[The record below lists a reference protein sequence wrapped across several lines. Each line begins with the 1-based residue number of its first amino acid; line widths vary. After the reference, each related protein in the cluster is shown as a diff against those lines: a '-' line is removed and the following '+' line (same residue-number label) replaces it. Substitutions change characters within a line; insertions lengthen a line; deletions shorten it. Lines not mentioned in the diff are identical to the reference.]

1 MAVWDFGAMMQQKT
15 EQLGLDFGDMGEA
28 RKRWSKGRL
37 VSPADEPGRRKPVE
51 PVLAE
56 GLIEAMVSG
65 KNADAALRKVEA
77 NKGAA
82 GVDGIR
88 TEELRAH
95 LMKHWRSLKQE
106 LLDGKYRPKPVRRVG
121 IPKPEGGMR
130 ELGIPT
136 VLDRFIQQMILQA
149 LEPLYEPTF
158 SESSYGFRR
167 GRSAKRALESAREH
181 VAAGNGWVV
190 DIDLEKFFDRV
201 NHDVLMGRLARRIGD
216 KRLLK
221 LIRLYLQAG
230 VMLNGVVVERYEGT
244 PQGGPLSPLLSNIL
258 LDELDKELE
267 RRGHAFCRYA
277 DDCNIYV
284 KTDRAGQ
291 RVMESVTK
299 FLEGKLRLKV
309 NRAKSAVGRPVA
321 RKFLG
326 LRIVGGAKAI
336 VSIAPKSIDRLKKQ
350 VRRLTRRTRGV
361 SFEQVVSDLRRL
373 TDGWVGYFRIARTPS
388 VYQSLDEWI
397 RRRLRCYVW
406 KQWKKPKTRARQLL
420 KRGIGPWLAWGV
432 ACNGHGPWK
441 VAGSPA
447 MTQALTNARLA
458 SLGYSSLHA
467 RYLALTS

>member
-1 MAVWDFGAMMQQKT
+1 LDFGDTTLQKT
-15 EQLGLDFGDMGEA
+15 EQLGLDFGDRGEA

-37 VSPADEPGRRKPVE
+37 VLTADEPERRKPVA

-56 GLIEAMVSG
+56 GLIEVMVSR
-65 KNADAALRKVEA
+65 KSANAALRKVEA
-77 NKGAA
+77 NKGAP
-82 GVDGIR
+82 GVDGMR
-88 TEELRAH
+88 TDELRPY
-95 LMKHWRSLKQE
+95 LMKHWTRVMQT
-106 LLDGKYRPKPVRRVG
+106 LLDGTYRPKPVKRVE
-121 IPKPEGGMR
+121 IPKPDGGVR

-136 VLDRFIQQMILQA
+136 VSDWFIQQMILQVT
-149 LEPLYEPTF
+149 EPLYEPTF
-158 SESSYGFRR
+158 SDSSYGFRP
-167 GRSAKRALESAREH
+167 GRSAKMALSAAREY

-190 DIDLEKFFDRV
+190 DMDLEKFFDRV
-201 NHDVLMGRLARRIGD
+201 NHDVMMGRLARRIGD

-230 VMLNGVVVERYEGT
+230 VMLNDVVVERHEGT

-258 LDELDKELE
+258 LDEPDKELE
-267 RRGHAFCRYA
+267 RRGHKFCRYA

-284 KTDRAGQ
+284 KTERAGQ

-299 FLEGKLRLKV
+299 FLETKLRLKV
-309 NRAKSAVGRPVA
+309 NRAKSAVSKPYA

-326 LRIVGGAKAI
+326 LRIVRGANAI

-350 VRRLTRRTRGV
+350 VRRLTRRNRGV
-361 SFEQVVSDLRRL
+361 SFERVLSDLRKF

-388 VYQSLDEWI
+388 VYTELDEWI

-406 KQWKKPKTRARQLL
+406 KQWKKPKNRARQLL
-420 KRGIGPWLAWGV
+420 KRGIGPWLAWGM

-447 MTQALTNARLA
+447 MTQALTNALLA
-458 SLGYSSLHA
+458 TMGYSSLHA

>member
-1 MAVWDFGAMMQQKT
+1 
-15 EQLGLDFGDMGEA
+15 L
-28 RKRWSKGRL
+28 
-37 VSPADEPGRRKPVE
+37 SPAEKPERRKPVAL
-51 PVLAE
+51 VLAE

-65 KNADAALRKVEA
+65 KSADAACRKVEA
-77 NKGAA
+77 NKGSA
-82 GVDGIR
+82 GVDGMR
-88 TEELRAH
+88 TDELRPY
-95 LMKHWRSLKQE
+95 LEKHWKRLRQT
-106 LLDGKYRPKPVRRVG
+106 LLDGKYRPKPVRRVE
-121 IPKPEGGMR
+121 IPKPDGGVR

-136 VLDRFIQQMILQA
+136 VIDRFIQQMVSQV

-158 SESSYGFRR
+158 SESSYGFRC
-167 GRSAKRALESAREH
+167 GRSAKMALSAARDY

-190 DIDLEKFFDRV
+190 DMDLEKFFDRV
-201 NHDVLMGRLARRIGD
+201 NHDVLMGRIAQRVGD

-267 RRGHAFCRYA
+267 RRGHKFCRYA

-284 KTDRAGQ
+284 KTERAGQ
-291 RVMESVTK
+291 RVLESVTK
-299 FLEGKLRLKV
+299 FLETKLRLKV
-309 NRAKSAVGRPVA
+309 NRTKSAVGKPGA

-326 LRIVGGAKAI
+326 LRIVRGAKAI
-336 VSIAPKSIDRLKKQ
+336 VSIAPKSIDRFKKQ
-350 VRRLTRRTRGV
+350 VRWLTRRNRGV
-361 SFEQVVSDLRRL
+361 RFEQVLSDLRRF

-397 RRRLRCYVW
+397 RRRLRCYIW
-406 KQWKKPKTRARQLL
+406 KQWKKPKNRARQLL

-432 ACNGHGPWK
+432 AYNGHGPWK

-447 MTQALTNARLA
+447 MTKALTNARLE
-458 SLGYSSLHA
+458 SLGYSSLHG
-467 RYLALTS
+467 RFLALTS